1 MIRSVVVIKAR
12 DGHDSGR
19 MAEIF
24 AALEAMV
31 VSGRIGFW
39 TGTDLGLRPGNWD
52 YTLVADLESAEAYR
66 AYDADPEHNRPR
78 AELAPLVDQI
88 VRSQIEI

>member
-19 MAEIF
+19 MAEIL
-24 AALEAMV
+24 AQLEEMDV
-31 VSGRIGFW
+31 PGRIGFW
-39 TGTDLGLRPGNWD
+39 TGFDLGLRAGNWD
-52 YTLVADLESAEAYR
+52 YSIVADLESAEAYR
-66 AYDADPEHNRPR
+66 AYDADPEHNRLR
-78 AELAPLVDQI
+78 AELTPLVEQI